1 MNQFGTAFRISI
13 FGESHGKGLGIVI
26 DGCPAGVPIEKS
38 DFIHDLARRRSGAMG
53 TTPRKETD
61 EPEIMSGIYNNF
73 TTGAPI
79 AIFFRNQDIRP
90 EDYSATTA
98 TPRPG
103 HADFVASK
111 KWNGFNDPRGGGHFS
126 GRLTL
131 GLVAV
136 GVIAKKIISPTIVTS
151 TILEV
156 GGTTDIA
163 AEIQKA
169 SDRQDSIGGIVE
181 CAATH
186 IPIGIGEPFFNS
198 IESEISHLAFSI
210 PAIKGIE
217 FGAGFVAA
225 KMYGSQHNDSY
236 IDNQGKTGTN
246 HAGGVNG
253 GISNGNNLI
262 FRVAVKPTSS
272 TPAQQKTLNFE
283 TQSLES
289 LKVEGRHDLC
299 IALRIPPIL
308 EAITAI
314 ALADLIL
321 QKNNLNG
328 IKF

>member
-13 FGESHGKGLGIVI
+13 FGESHGKGVGIVI
-26 DGCPAGVPIEKS
+26 DGCPAGIPITEC
-38 DFIHDLARRRSGAMG
+38 DLIPDLARRRSGAMG

-61 EPEIMSGIYNNF
+61 EPEIMSGVYNHF

-79 AIFFRNQDIRP
+79 AIFFRNQDPRP
-90 EDYSATTA
+90 EDYSSVLT

-103 HADFVASK
+103 HADFVANR

-131 GLVAV
+131 GLVAT
-136 GVIAKKIISPTIVTS
+136 GVIAKKIVSPVNITS

-156 GGTTDIA
+156 GGSTDIA

-169 SDRQDSIGGIVE
+169 AERQDSIGGIVE
-181 CAATH
+181 CIATH
-186 IPIGIGEPFFNS
+186 IPVGIGEPFFNS
-198 IESEISHLAFSI
+198 IESQISHLAFSI
-210 PAIKGIE
+210 PGVKGIE
-217 FGAGFVAA
+217 FGAGFAAA
-225 KMYGSQHNDSY
+225 KMYGSQHNDCF

-272 TPAQQKTLNFE
+272 TPAQQETLNFE
-283 TQSLES
+283 TQTMES
-289 LKVEGRHDLC
+289 FKVEGRHDLC

-328 IKF
+328 IKI